1 MLEAILLT
9 LRDTWSGYVE
19 GLRLVIPRLLAM
31 LSVVAAGWLIAALAR
46 AVTGRVLAWLRVAR
60 LAERTGTAELLRKA
74 ELPPAERLVASA
86 VFWLLFLGFLLA
98 GLDALGLKT
107 LAALRSEIGQLV
119 PRLVGAFV
127 ILAVGLVLANVVWRV
142 VLLAAV
148 NAGWPS
154 ARLAGGTVYFLT
166 VTIAAAMALD
176 HIGLA
181 RPIVLTAFAIV
192 VGAVMLAV
200 AVAVG
205 VGSGPL
211 VRRLLEE
218 RLGSRPRPDS
228 DGSSHL

>member
-1 MLEAILLT
+1 
-9 LRDTWSGYVE
+9 
-19 GLRLVIPRLLAM
+19 
-31 LSVVAAGWLIAALAR
+31 
-46 AVTGRVLAWLRVAR
+46 
-60 LAERTGTAELLRKA
+60 
-74 ELPPAERLVASA
+74 
-86 VFWLLFLGFLLA
+86 
-98 GLDALGLKT
+98 
-107 LAALRSEIGQLV
+107 
-119 PRLVGAFV
+119 
-127 ILAVGLVLANVVWRV
+127 
-142 VLLAAV
+142 
-148 NAGWPS
+148 
-154 ARLAGGTVYFLT
+154 